1 MRRLVLLFELIWC
14 FIQMYII
21 GVYILIREMVQG
33 HYSPSDKEL
42 PDSTGLIA
50 MVTGGTEGI
59 GLEVVRKLISKN
71 VTVFIAS
78 MNKSKAE
85 KIINELKYDYPSS
98 QVYHIAVDLRSL
110 KSVKD
115 CVNEFLE
122 YRRPL
127 HILINNAGVML
138 TPYTLTTDGF
148 EEQFQVNYL
157 SHFYFTSLLLDKLE
171 SSSSPDYTS
180 RIVNVSS
187 AAHVFGGKN
196 LDKLISKCDGLFEYS
211 PHYAYTTS
219 KLAIILA
226 TYSLHKELKG
236 SNSHITVNAVHPGI
250 VNTGLYRN
258 VHWSIKWLMIFLAKH
273 LFKTPKNASD
283 SVVFV
288 AIAPHLDGV
297 SGGYYDN
304 CKSVQSCALSYDQ
317 SLQKELQCRTKDLL
331 QQKT

>member
-71 VTVFIAS
+71 VTVFI
-78 MNKSKAE
+78 
-85 KIINELKYDYPSS
+85 
-98 QVYHIAVDLRSL
+98 VYHIAVDLRSL